1 MIFQPS
7 EKGDVTVLASLT
19 EIAHLLRRP
28 ECLETPLFLK
38 EAIGANGGEVVQTED
53 TVRRIHGQPILIDF
67 DTSVARPE
75 DFSEGFRPLLDRK
88 RHSLFRRFAKS
99 LYVSTATS
107 ARNYKRVAAEI
118 KARVAKPVVLVIGGG
133 TRGEGAEA
141 LYSDAELRVVSF
153 DIYPSDNTLFVADAH
168 SIPLMSGCV
177 DLVCIQAVL
186 EHVVDPVRVVSEI
199 VRVLKPSGFV
209 YAETP
214 FLQHV
219 HEGAYDFWRF
229 SESGHRLLFREFEAI
244 DRGTL
249 GGPGLSL
256 YWAVR
261 QFWRAVTRSKTLG
274 NLLAAPGLAFVM
286 LDQFIPEQ
294 RRIDGA
300 NGSFFFGV
308 KFSGNVRPQLH
319 PADIYLG

>member
-1 MIFQPS
+1 M
-7 EKGDVTVLASLT
+7 LANLT

-28 ECLETPLFLK
+28 ECLEMPVSLK
-38 EAIGANGGEVVQTED
+38 EAIGATSGELIQPED
-53 TVRRIHGQPILIDF
+53 VVRRIHGQPILIDF
-67 DTSVARPE
+67 NTSVARPE
-75 DFSEGFRPLLDRK
+75 DFSEGFRPLLARK
-88 RHSLFRRFAKS
+88 RHSFFRRIAKS

-107 ARNYKRVAAEI
+107 ARNYKRVSAEI
-118 KARVAKPVVLVIGGG
+118 KARVAKPVVLVVGGG
-133 TRGEGAEA
+133 TRGEGADA
-141 LYSDAELRVVSF
+141 LYTDAELRVVSF

-186 EHVVDPVRVVSEI
+186 EHVVDPVQVVSEI
-199 VRVLKPSGFV
+199 VRVLKPGGFV

-229 SESGHRLLFREFEAI
+229 SESGHRLLFGAFEAI

-261 QFWRAVTRSKTLG
+261 QFWRSVTRSKTLG

-286 LDQFIPEQ
+286 LDRFIPER

-308 KFSGNVRPQLH
+308 KFPENARPQLH
-319 PADIYLG
+319 PSDIYLG

>member
-1 MIFQPS
+1 MI
-7 EKGDVTVLASLT
+7 VLVSLT

-28 ECLETPLFLK
+28 ERLETPMSLH
-38 EAIGANGGEVVQTED
+38 EVLGPDDDETIQPSDV
-53 TVRRIHGQPILIDF
+53 VRRIHGQPILIDF
-67 DTSVARPE
+67 DTSVVRPE
-75 DFSEGFRPLLDRK
+75 DFSEGFRPLLARK
-88 RHSLFRRFAKS
+88 RHSFLRRFAKS

-107 ARNYKRVAAEI
+107 ARNYRRVAAET
-118 KARVAKPVVLVIGGG
+118 KARVAKPVVLVVGGG
-133 TRGEGAEA
+133 TRGEGA
-141 LYSDAELRVVSF
+141 DAIYNDPELRVVSF

-186 EHVVDPVRVVSEI
+186 EHVINPIQVVSEI
-199 VRVLKPSGFV
+199 VRVLKPGGFV

-219 HEGAYDFWRF
+219 HEGPYDFWRF

-244 DRGTL
+244 ERGTL

-274 NLLAAPGLAFVM
+274 NLLSVPGLAFVM
-286 LDQFIPEQ
+286 LDRVIPER

-308 KFSGNVRPQLH
+308 KFPENVRPQLH
-319 PADIYLG
+319 PSDIYLG

>member
-1 MIFQPS
+1 M
-7 EKGDVTVLASLT
+7 TVLASLP

-28 ECLETPLFLK
+28 ECLETPLFLEEK
-38 EAIGANGGEVVQTED
+38 ADADESVASPLAGG
-53 TVRRIHGQPILIDF
+53 VRRIHGQPILIDF
-67 DTSVARPE
+67 NTSVARPE
-75 DFSEGFRPLLDRK
+75 DFDEGFRPLLERK
-88 RHSLFRRFAKS
+88 RHSLLRQFAKS

-107 ARNYKRVAAEI
+107 ARNYMRVAVDI
-118 KARVAKPVVLVIGGG
+118 KARVAKPLVLVVGGG
-133 TRGEGAEA
+133 TRGEGADA
-141 LYSDAELRVVSF
+141 LYSDPELRVVSF

-186 EHVVDPVRVVSEI
+186 EHVVDPVRVVAEI
-199 VRVLKPSGFV
+199 VRVLKPNGFV

-219 HEGAYDFWRF
+219 HEGPYDFWRF

-261 QFWRAVTRSKTLG
+261 QFWRAVTRSRALG

-286 LDQFIPEQ
+286 LDRFIPE
-294 RRIDGA
+294 RRRVDGA
-300 NGSFFFGV
+300 NGSYFFGV
-308 KFSGNVRPQLH
+308 KFPENLRPRLH

>member
-1 MIFQPS
+1 MSLKEIMGPDD
-7 EKGDVTVLASLT
+7 GLAMRTASL
-19 EIAHLLRRP
+19 
-28 ECLETPLFLK
+28 
-38 EAIGANGGEVVQTED
+38 
-53 TVRRIHGQPILIDF
+53 VRHIHGQPILIDF
-67 DTSVARPE
+67 NTSVAKPE
-75 DFSEGFRPLLDRK
+75 DFSEEFRPLLARK
-88 RHSLFRRFAKS
+88 RHSHLRQFAKS

-107 ARNYKRVAAEI
+107 ARNYRRVAAEI
-118 KARVAKPVVLVIGGG
+118 KARVAKPVVLVVGGG
-133 TRGEGAEA
+133 TRGEGADA
-141 LYSDAELRVVSF
+141 LYSDPELRVVSF

-168 SIPLMSGCV
+168 SIPLVSGCV

-186 EHVVDPVRVVSEI
+186 EHVIDPVQVVSEI
-199 VRVLKPSGFV
+199 CRVLKPGGFV

-274 NLLAAPGLAFVM
+274 NVLAAPGLAFVM
-286 LDQFIPEQ
+286 LDRFIPER

-300 NGSFFFGV
+300 NGSFFFGM
-308 KFSGNVRPQLH
+308 KFPENARPRLH
-319 PADIYLG
+319 PSDVYLG